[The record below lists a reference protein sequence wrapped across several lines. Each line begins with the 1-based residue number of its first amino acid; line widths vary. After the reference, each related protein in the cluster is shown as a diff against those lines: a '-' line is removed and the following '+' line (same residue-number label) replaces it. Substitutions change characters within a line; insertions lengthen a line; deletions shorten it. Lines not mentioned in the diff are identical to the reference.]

1 MLRCTFRRYP
11 SSSLANDCLTA
22 MVEGLEAN
30 LYNHFVGL
38 LWGNGNS
45 AYLSKVDSLVDTEWE
60 SFRAILLDIFGRDR
74 KNP

>member
-1 MLRCTFRRYP
+1 
-11 SSSLANDCLTA
+11 

-30 LYNHFVGL
+30 LYNDFVGL
-38 LWGNGNS
+38 LWDNGDS

-60 SFRAILLDIFGRDR
+60 SFCAILLDIFGRDR

>member
-38 LWGNGNS
+38 LWGNGDS

-60 SFRAILLDIFGRDR
+60 SFCAILLDIFGRDR